1 MQNFNTLITK
11 SKPSFGRRNEH
22 RFNKT
27 RSLFYTHILDE
38 ESVIQKDSDEDTS
51 SEHYGILNHS
61 PKAKHDI
68 NNNNQTI
75 LLDYSTQ

>member
-11 SKPSFGRRNEH
+11 SKPSFGRNQH

-38 ESVIQKDSDEDTS
+38 ESIIQKDSEDDTS
-51 SEHYGILNHS
+51 SEHYEILNDTSTHK
-61 PKAKHDI
+61 PD
-68 NNNNQTI
+68 NNNNNN
-75 LLDYSTQ
+75 

>member
-11 SKPSFGRRNEH
+11 SKPSFGRNQH

-38 ESVIQKDSDEDTS
+38 ESIIQKDSEDDTS
-51 SEHYGILNHS
+51 SEHYEILNDTS
-61 PKAKHDI
+61 MQKPDK
-68 NNNNQTI
+68 NNNN
-75 LLDYSTQ
+75 

>member
-11 SKPSFGRRNEH
+11 SKPSFGRNQH
-22 RFNKT
+22 RFNET

-38 ESVIQKDSDEDTS
+38 ESVIQKDSDDETS
-51 SEHYGILNHS
+51 CEHYEILNHS
-61 PKAKHDI
+61 SVSKNDK

-75 LLDYSTQ
+75 LLDYSTQQ